1 MVVHVRQPA
10 AQQRLHDD
18 GRNTPFFEFTVK
30 IFGVGI
36 PIVDFFGVFPVDV
49 IELDLHE
56 IPFDLIVPR
65 KQVIEDLDIAVIRE
79 SQVSDT
85 SRFAFGN
92 EKIEHPVIE
101 IASFQ
106 RLHTAHTD
114 AVKQQ
119 VVEIIDLQLLERIAV
134 HRQRSFPAPSRRSKV
149 RQFGGNQIFVARM
162 TAQRNA
168 RCAFRTPFTISG
180 RRIEIVDAV
189 RDGVIDQR
197 IDHLLVDLLVAAVG
211 NGRPA
216 HTTVP
221 QQRHAVA
228 RSRISA
234 VGHLIGRNLALR
246 RAVARRRIA
255 LRTATGQRNR
265 RNGRSRAESFQKFA
279 PVYFLFFY
287 LFFHEFAI
295 LNRSVIFVSFDI
307 DRTERTRRAKV
318 FARAAADA
326 PLFVH
331 NGDFRRIRRIGIG
344 RNHRNGS
351 RRTMASAVAA
361 IHPVRKRHAVLFHP
375 DGMADLNRR
384 FFRKTGQA
392 YRIRR
397 TNLGAFSALRTQR
410 LGEVHHRG

>member
-1 MVVHVRQPA
+1 
-10 AQQRLHDD
+10 
-18 GRNTPFFEFTVK
+18 
-30 IFGVGI
+30 
-36 PIVDFFGVFPVDV
+36 
-49 IELDLHE
+49 
-56 IPFDLIVPR
+56 
-65 KQVIEDLDIAVIRE
+65 
-79 SQVSDT
+79 
-85 SRFAFGN
+85 
-92 EKIEHPVIE
+92 
-101 IASFQ
+101 
-106 RLHTAHTD
+106 
-114 AVKQQ
+114 
-119 VVEIIDLQLLERIAV
+119 
-134 HRQRSFPAPSRRSKV
+134 
-149 RQFGGNQIFVARM
+149 M

-255 LRTATGQRNR
+255 LRTATGRRNR
-265 RNGRSRAESFQKFA
+265 RNGRSRARVFSGISRRSIFSFFI
-279 PVYFLFFY
+279 FFS
-287 LFFHEFAI
+287 HEFAI
-295 LNRSVIFVSFDI
+295 LNRPVIFVSFDI

-361 IHPVRKRHAVLFHP
+361 IHPVP
-375 DGMADLNRR
+375 
-384 FFRKTGQA
+384 
-392 YRIRR
+392 
-397 TNLGAFSALRTQR
+397 
-410 LGEVHHRG
+410 